1 MSIYFALFQTDAC
14 RSIHATVSF
23 SFYTIVFLS
32 LRFYFVLLCPFAFRS
47 SFISLICCRSFLF
60 FLWFLI
66 CLFRVSALFSP
77 SRSLIKDYW
86 KQKAF
91 CTHYI
96 ESPIHCT
103 SVGII
108 DLVCAYYV
116 YVMHRGKILLA
127 ISVVPRP
134 STTCTINVLILWRV
148 ADTNSEKPMKKPVR
162 SHRLVWCSCQWHT
175 RL

>member
-1 MSIYFALFQTDAC
+1 MQRFRFHFTPLFSFRFVFISFCFVHSHFALL
-14 RSIHATVSF
+14 SF
-23 SFYTIVFLS
+23 PW
-32 LRFYFVLLCPFAFRS
+32 FVVAL
-47 SFISLICCRSFLF
+47 FLF

-148 ADTNSEKPMKKPVR
+148 ADTNSEKRMKKPVR